1 MLMTVYT
8 ARFRFQSHSS
18 NAHAPDDRDAGLEL
32 RTYLVV
38 ERDGNEASDES
49 HQDDNHLQ
57 PHVLQTQ
64 QHNRGACNVTVSVE
78 LKVALHE
85 QVKVTV
91 CHTAEHYGEE
101 YDD

>member
-1 MLMTVYT
+1 MYVFASSSAHQT
-8 ARFRFQSHSS
+8 HSS
-18 NAHAPDDRDAGLEL
+18 NAHARDDRDAGLEL

-49 HQDDNHLQ
+49 HQDHNHLQ

-78 LKVALHE
+78 LKVALYE
-85 QVKVTV
+85 QV
-91 CHTAEHYGEE
+91 HYRGTLQ
-101 YDD
+101 